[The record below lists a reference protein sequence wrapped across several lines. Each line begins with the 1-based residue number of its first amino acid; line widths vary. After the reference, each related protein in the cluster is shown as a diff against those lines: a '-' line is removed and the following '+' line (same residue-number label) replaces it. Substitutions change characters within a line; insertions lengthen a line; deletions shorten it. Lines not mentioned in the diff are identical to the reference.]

1 MDGIGEK
8 IKQNLT
14 VALKAGEAEKVSVFR
29 MLVAALHNA
38 EIEKRGRVG
47 EAELFEE
54 EARAVLVKEMKKRKE
69 AAALYDQGGR
79 AELAEKEKREANI
92 IAAYLPPA
100 VSREEIEKAVDEVM
114 GTEKGEFG
122 AMMKQVMG
130 KLKGAADGSEV
141 AAIIKER
148 LK

>member
-47 EAELFEE
+47 EAELSEE

-79 AELAEKEKREANI
+79 AELAEKEKREADI

-100 VSREEIEKAVDEVM
+100 ISREEIEKAVDEVM
-114 GTEKGEFG
+114 RTEKGEFG

-141 AAIIKER
+141 AMIIKER

>member
-114 GTEKGEFG
+114 GTERESL
-122 AMMKQVMG
+122 A
-130 KLKGAADGSEV
+130 
-141 AAIIKER
+141 R
-148 LK
+148 